1 MLGTLARDF
10 FDINKGGSAPIAA
23 EALKRIALVYQIE
36 TQPRGRSAAERRVAR
51 QVRTAPLIDDLFRW
65 LEQKLPLLPQ
75 SGKMA
80 EIIRYGL
87 KRRDGLTRFLDDGTT
102 EIDNNTVEQAIRPIT
117 LNRKNALF
125 AGHDE
130 GAAAWGLIASLVETC
145 KLNGVEPQRYLTDTL
160 TKIAQHWPMAK
171 LDQLLPWAN
180 VG

>member
-1 MLGTLARDF
+1 M
-10 FDINKGGSAPIAA
+10 
-23 EALKRIALVYQIE
+23 
-36 TQPRGRSAAERRVAR
+36 
-51 QVRTAPLIDDLFRW
+51 PLIDDLFRW

-87 KRRDGLTRFLDDGTT
+87 KRRDGLTRFLDDGTI
-102 EIDNNTVEQAIRPIT
+102 EIDNNTVERAIRPIT

-145 KLNGVEPQRYLTDTL
+145 KLNGVEPQRYLTDPHQNRPALAHVKARPAAPLGKRGLKPPL
-160 TKIAQHWPMAK
+160 TNGATRNPKR
-171 LDQLLPWAN
+171 
-180 VG
+180 

>member
-1 MLGTLARDF
+1 
-10 FDINKGGSAPIAA
+10 
-23 EALKRIALVYQIE
+23 
-36 TQPRGRSAAERRVAR
+36 
-51 QVRTAPLIDDLFRW
+51 
-65 LEQKLPLLPQ
+65 
-75 SGKMA
+75 MA

-87 KRRDGLTRFLDDGTT
+87 KRRDGLTRFLDDGTI
-102 EIDNNTVEQAIRPIT
+102 EIDNNTVERAIRPIT

-160 TKIAQHWPMAK
+160 TKIAQHWPMSK

-180 VG
+180 VV